1 MSCLWCHYCGGL
13 VDTDEDPE
21 ALFDTDDRL
30 DVVMC
35 ETCRNT
41 PIENIRE
48 NDLANEA
55 DFALERDL

>member
-1 MSCLWCHYCGGL
+1 MWCDYCGGL

-21 ALFDTDDRL
+21 AIFDTDERR

-35 ETCRNT
+35 EDCRNT

-48 NDLANEA
+48 NDRANAADLAM
-55 DFALERDL
+55 DRDL